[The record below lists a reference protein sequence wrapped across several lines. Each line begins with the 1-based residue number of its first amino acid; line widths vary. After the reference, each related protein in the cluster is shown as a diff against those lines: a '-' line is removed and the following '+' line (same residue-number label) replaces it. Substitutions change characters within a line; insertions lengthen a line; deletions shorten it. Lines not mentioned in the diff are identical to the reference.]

1 MENFPTHLYSK
12 GWISFIGSIH
22 PRCCGAVSEVKSIQL
37 QSSRWTQDSSIQ
49 LNSQAHLVKPVM
61 CIFMKMK
68 LCKNDNYVFDKESVL
83 GETCFAC
90 LHLLEK
96 VGKIHHRRQE
106 GYIQDFELVSKEN
119 IVS

>member
-1 MENFPTHLYSK
+1 MDSRLKHSTEQS
-12 GWISFIGSIH
+12 
-22 PRCCGAVSEVKSIQL
+22 GASGEACYVHFL
-37 QSSRWTQDSSIQ
+37 
-49 LNSQAHLVKPVM
+49 
-61 CIFMKMK
+61 CI
-68 LCKNDNYVFDKESVL
+68 LICKNYNYLFDKESVL

-119 IVS
+119 IES